1 MIVGVPKVG
10 EFSVPKVIEISVPK
24 VNEVDRRRVSKISM
38 LPGRHEVS
46 VLKFRGI
53 IHCLKFYQLMY
64 LHFPHFVSTT
74 DSSTIIDSKLSEG
87 G

>member
-46 VLKFRGI
+46 VLKFRGN
-53 IHCLKFYQLMY
+53 
-64 LHFPHFVSTT
+64 
-74 DSSTIIDSKLSEG
+74 
-87 G
+87 